1 MKTVQLQRKRDTAWQ
16 YIGPKQDLKNPL
28 VLIFGN
34 RFLLEEAVTFDELRK
49 LFPDGH
55 LVFGSSSGDL
65 IADSV
70 NDEHL
75 SVTAIELERA
85 HFEVQTINVR
95 SVAYNSERAGRE
107 VVSKLNPEGLKHIF
121 VVSEGSSVNGSAL
134 TKGMQA
140 AAPKVLITGG
150 LCGDDAR
157 FERTL
162 AGYNKPPD
170 DGEIVVIGFYGE
182 SFEASF
188 SLYGGW
194 IPFGPQRVVTRS
206 EGNVLYEIDGKPA
219 LDLYRMYLGE
229 KAKELRGSA
238 LIYPLNVTSTENNQ
252 AFVRTI
258 LQIDEA
264 QNAMI
269 LAGDVPEQAL
279 VQLMMTNTDSLAM
292 ASETAALRALE
303 GRTVPPQLALL
314 ISCIGRKLVLSQ
326 RVEEEVE
333 EVREVLG
340 EDVIISGM
348 YSYGEIAPFYGERSC
363 KLHNQTMTITLISE

>member
-1 MKTVQLQRKRDTAWQ
+1 MKTLQLQRKRDEAWH
-16 YIGPKQDLKNPL
+16 YVGPRSDLKEPL

-34 RFLLEEAVTFDELRK
+34 RFLLEEAATFEEIRK

-75 SVTAIELERA
+75 SVTAIEFERA
-85 HFEVQTINVR
+85 LFEVKTINI
-95 SVAYNSERAGRE
+95 STVAYNSELAGRE
-107 VVSKLNPEGLKHIF
+107 VVSKLNPNGLKHIF

-229 KAKELRGSA
+229 KAKELPGSA

-258 LQIDEA
+258 LQIDEK

-279 VQLMMTNTDSLAM
+279 VQLMMTNIDSLAV

-303 GRTVPPQLALL
+303 GRTTKPQLALL
-314 ISCIGRKLVLSQ
+314 ISCIGRKLVLNQ

-333 EVREVLG
+333 EVREILG
-340 EDVIISGM
+340 EEVIISGM

>member
-1 MKTVQLQRKRDTAWQ
+1 MKTVQLQRKRNAAWQ
-16 YIGPKQDLKNPL
+16 YIGPKQDLKEPL

-34 RFLLEEAVTFDELRK
+34 RFLLEEAATFDELRK

-65 IADSV
+65 IAGSV

-85 HFEVQTINVR
+85 HFEVQSINIS
-95 SVAYNSERAGRE
+95 SVAYNSELAGRE
-107 VVSKLNPEGLKHIF
+107 VVSKLSPEGLKHIF

-140 AAPKVLITGG
+140 AARKVLITGG

-206 EGNVLYEIDGKPA
+206 KGNVLYEIDGKPA

-229 KAKELRGSA
+229 KAKELPGSA

-303 GRTVPPQLALL
+303 GRTAPPQLAIL
-314 ISCIGRKLVLSQ
+314 ISCIGRKLVLNQ